1 MVTIPAG
8 TAVSFARSRFIGAA
22 VLASLAFLSLSTR
35 TLQAQDSV
43 IVIDPDAPASDTVD
57 RGGLPPEIL
66 NELLRVFNDTST
78 VRLSGNFT
86 LPATG
91 RLVGTVAVYR
101 GTVRIGGTVEGPLTV
116 INGDLVI
123 LPGGDV
129 RGDILLAGGRLS
141 KLEGGTHE
149 GSLRVYWDAA
159 QVTRTI
165 DGELVVR
172 ERRRPLGD
180 LASAQKSFQ
189 TGRIRT
195 TLLLATNQTY
205 NRIEGLPVIF
215 GPAFDWRASDRTF
228 GRVELRGI
236 LRTAGDNSSFRRDF
250 GYSLRTD
257 WRFSGLKGYGFG
269 LRAYDLV
276 EGIEEQSLPRDEIG
290 WSAFL
295 LQRDNRDYFLTQG
308 AGGHLFGYLSH
319 SLRLE
324 ASARYEN
331 ESSVR
336 ATDPWSLFRNS
347 DRWRPNP
354 LIDDGHYTILG
365 GALDLDTRNSR
376 DNTTVGWWVRARYEH
391 ASTNDVAP
399 ANVPTAVRSPL
410 PTNAYKFDHFSLD
423 ARRYNRLSPSSR
435 VDFRLWAG
443 GWLAGDP
450 LPVQRRLSLG
460 GIDMLPGYSF
470 RRFTCAPAGLNDP
483 AATALCDRAII
494 LQAEFR
500 SRLSLG
506 LGYSYRD
513 PQRRDLDRFIGI
525 NEADLVIFA
534 DGGDTWLSGNGPG
547 RVPSNRIPSLKEW
560 KGDVG
565 VGLDAGGIGAYLAK
579 ALTDGQPLRF
589 FVRLQRRF

>member
-1 MVTIPAG
+1 MPG
-8 TAVSFARSRFIGAA
+8 RTAHSVAH
-22 VLASLAFLSLSTR
+22 SLAVVMLLALLPLLPRSLH
-35 TLQAQDSV
+35 AQDSV
-43 IVIDPDAPASDTVD
+43 IVIDPDAPASDSVD
-57 RGGLPPEIL
+57 RGGLPPEVL
-66 NELLRVFNDTST
+66 TELLQVYNDTGS
-78 VRLSGNFT
+78 VRLSGNLT
-86 LPATG
+86 LPAGSRLGG
-91 RLVGTVAVYR
+91 RIAVYR
-101 GTVRIGGTVEGPLTV
+101 GTVRIAGTVEGSLTV

-141 KLEGGTHE
+141 QMEGGTHE
-149 GSLRVYWDAA
+149 GALRVFWDAA
-159 QVTRTI
+159 QVVRTP

-172 ERRRPLGD
+172 ERRRPFGD

-215 GPAFDWRASDRTF
+215 GPAFDWKASDRTF

-276 EGIEEQSLPRDEIG
+276 EGIEEQNLPRDEIG

-308 AGGHLFGYLSH
+308 IGGHFFAYATR

-324 ASARYEN
+324 TSLRYEN
-331 ESSVR
+331 QSSVR
-336 ATDPWSLFRNS
+336 ATDPWSLFRNE

-365 GALDLDTRNSR
+365 GALELDTRNSR
-376 DNTTVGWWVRARYEH
+376 DFTTVGWWVRTRYEH
-391 ASTNDVAP
+391 ASSNDVAP
-399 ANVPTAVRSPL
+399 VNLPTSVRSPL
-410 PTNAYKFDHFSLD
+410 PTDAYNFDRVSLD

-435 VDFRLWAG
+435 VDLRLWAA
-443 GWLAGDP
+443 GWLAGNA

-460 GIDMLPGYSF
+460 GVDMLPGYSF
-470 RRFTCAPAGLNDP
+470 RRFTCAPAGFNDP
-483 AATALCDRAII
+483 AQAALCDREITI
-494 LQAEFR
+494 QAEFR
-500 SRLSLG
+500 TRLSLG

-534 DGGDTWLSGNGPG
+534 DAGDAWLSGRGPG
-547 RVPSNRIPSLKEW
+547 RVPNDRIPSLKEW
-560 KGDVG
+560 KADVG
-565 VGLDAGGIGAYLAK
+565 VGIDAGGIGAYLAK
-579 ALTDGQPLRF
+579 ALTDGQPLRL